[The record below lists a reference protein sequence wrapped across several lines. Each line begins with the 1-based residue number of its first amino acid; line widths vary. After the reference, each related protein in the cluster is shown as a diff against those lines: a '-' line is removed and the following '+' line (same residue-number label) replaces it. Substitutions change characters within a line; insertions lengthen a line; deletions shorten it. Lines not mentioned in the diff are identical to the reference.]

1 MLLGTWTRNRYAL
14 RPLAAPCFASHCQ
27 FPRQHSQLGTVD
39 ESEDIFSAS
48 DASLE
53 SLVAADE
60 NAASDFQRQL
70 SDLLDG
76 ESDEIRPPPPAED
89 DGVRVIPDIPYRD
102 DKTLHKHQL
111 DVYIQQAGAESALR
125 PVVIHFHG
133 GGWKRGDRQNAF
145 YGSPAMCR
153 AYAASGF
160 VAVGPSYRLGQSPN
174 HLEDATAAVMQF
186 AARARARTH
195 SLRTHALGLHDGFPF
210 VSKARCLPRHSTRKR
225 VACLG
230 TRRSHSHASFRY

>member
-1 MLLGTWTRNRYAL
+1 MPPATASRTLSA
-14 RPLAAPCFASHCQ
+14 PLAAQCLASHCQ
-27 FPRQHSQLGTVD
+27 FPRHPSQHGTGD

-48 DASLE
+48 DASLA

-60 NAASDFQRQL
+60 DAASDFQRQL

-76 ESDEIRPPPPAED
+76 ESDEIRPPPVED

-102 DKTLHKHQL
+102 NKTLHKHQL
-111 DVYIQQAGAESALR
+111 DVYIQQAGAESASR

-186 AARARARTH
+186 ATHARARTH
-195 SLRTHALGLHDGFPF
+195 SVRTHALGLHDGFPF
-210 VSKARCLPRHSTRKR
+210 LSKGRCLPRRSTRSLAR
-225 VACLG
+225 ELPLLRG
-230 TRRSHSHASFRY
+230 RSTQDRPIR

>member
-1 MLLGTWTRNRYAL
+1 MGFGLDLPLPGVWTWSVHGRGTGTL
-14 RPLAAPCFASHCQ
+14 SLAAPCFASHCQ
-27 FPRQHSQLGTVD
+27 FPRHHSQLGAVD

-48 DASLE
+48 DASLA

-76 ESDEIRPPPPAED
+76 ESDEIRPPPVLED

-111 DVYIQQAGAESALR
+111 DVYIQQAGAESASR

-186 AARARARTH
+186 ATRARAHTVCAH
-195 SLRTHALGLHDGFPF
+195 MHLDCMMASLSL
-210 VSKARCLPRHSTRKR
+210 RKR

-230 TRRSHSHASFRY
+230 TRRAHSHASFRY